1 MVQNVIASAEKL
13 LNVVDRV
20 PFFGSF
26 PGMIRI
32 LAGMVQ
38 TIAGIIFAYL
48 KSIYLALT
56 YSSFKIKEAI
66 EEGTVHFIHGLAN
79 IMRGAIAMLPVVN
92 LSLAFYDYKLGRY
105 NYPDEK
111 MEQGVYPI
119 ATAKF
124 LAH

>member
-1 MVQNVIASAEKL
+1 MVQNVIASGELL
-13 LNVVDRV
+13 LNKVDRI

-32 LAGMVQ
+32 LAGVVQ
-38 TIAGIIFAYL
+38 TIAGIVFAYL
-48 KSIYLALT
+48 RSIYFALSS
-56 YSSFKIKEAI
+56 SSFKIKEAI
-66 EEGTVHFIHGLAN
+66 QDGTIHMIHGLAN
-79 IMRGAIAMLPVVN
+79 VMRGAIAMLPVIN
-92 LSLAFYDYKLGRY
+92 LTLAFYDYQLGRY

-111 MEQGVYPI
+111 MEPGVYPI